1 MKIASDE
8 QRELIRAL
16 ALEVITDS
24 ALSDVDALKIVN
36 KSLEVYENIL
46 NREELSI
53 TEQHGVIVAV
63 LSQMLLENISLRNSL
78 DCQNKG

>member
-53 TEQHGVIVAV
+53 TEQHGVIVAF